1 MNPRLRSLARSV
13 RDSRPVRESLVRLL
27 GAAHRVGLPVRHDL
41 YCHVPYHGWVSVD
54 VPEGRG
60 FTVLSRGGG
69 MENGLYW
76 EGLAAHEPTSME
88 AWLRASR
95 HARTVLD
102 IGANVGVFALAAAA
116 AGAKSVH
123 AFEPMPR
130 IHAALAQNVAR
141 NGTLPVRSW
150 QVAVADAEGT
160 AAMYDPGG
168 DLPTSAS
175 LSRDFAQHFF
185 GDLPAVQVPVVRV
198 DAWVAAEGIA
208 HVDLIK
214 LDVEGHEAA
223 ALRGMRETVLRD
235 RPTLLVE
242 VLGIYE
248 AEIRALVT
256 DLFGDLY
263 VWERLAEGRGT
274 EDRNVLL
281 TPREARA

>member
-1 MNPRLRSLARSV
+1 MKPRLTSLVRSV
-13 RDSRPVRESLVRLL
+13 RDSRFVRKPLVWAL
-27 GAAHRVGLPVRHDL
+27 GVAHRAGLTVRHDV
-41 YCHVPYHGWVSVD
+41 YCHVPFHGWVTVTL
-54 VPEGRG
+54 PEGRA

-76 EGLAAHEPTSME
+76 EGLAAHEPTSMA
-88 AWLRASR
+88 AWVRAAR

-116 AGAKSVH
+116 AGAESVH

-130 IHAALAQNVAR
+130 IHGALAQNVAR
-141 NGTLPVRSW
+141 NGTLPVRTW
-150 QVAVADAEGT
+150 QVAVADEEGT

-175 LSRDFAQHFF
+175 LSRDFAHHFF
-185 GDLPAVQVPVVRV
+185 GDLPAVQVPVARV
-198 DAWVAAEGIA
+198 DTWVAAQGIA

-223 ALRGMRETVLRD
+223 ALRGMRDTVLRD
-235 RPTLLVE
+235 RPLLLVE
-242 VLGIYE
+242 VLDLYE
-248 AEIRALVT
+248 SELRALVAE
-256 DLFGDLY
+256 LFGDLY
-263 VWERLAEGRGT
+263 TWERLAEGRGT

-281 TPREARA
+281 SPREARA

>member
-1 MNPRLRSLARSV
+1 MHPRLRSFARSV
-13 RDSRPVRESLVRLL
+13 RDSNYVREPLVRALA
-27 GAAHRVGLPVRHDL
+27 AAHRAGLPVRHGV
-41 YCHVPYHGWVSVD
+41 YCHVPYHGWVTVR
-54 VPEGRG
+54 VPEGRD

-76 EGLAAHEPTSME
+76 EGLAAHEPTSMS
-88 AWLRASR
+88 AWLRVAR

-116 AGAKSVH
+116 AGAERVH

-130 IHAALAQNVAR
+130 IHAALAQNLAR
-141 NGTLPVRSW
+141 NGDLPVQSW
-150 QVAVADAEGT
+150 QIAVADAEGS

-175 LSRDFAQHFF
+175 LSRDFAHHFF
-185 GDLPAVQVPVVRV
+185 GDLPSVQVPVARV
-198 DAWVAAEGIA
+198 DHWVAEEGIA

-235 RPTLLVE
+235 RPTLLIE

-256 DLFGDLY
+256 ELFGDHY
-263 VWERLAEGRGT
+263 TWERLAEGRGT

-281 TPREARA
+281 TPREPRA

>member
-1 MNPRLRSLARSV
+1 
-13 RDSRPVRESLVRLL
+13 
-27 GAAHRVGLPVRHDL
+27 VGLPVRHDL
-41 YCHVPYHGWVSVD
+41 YCHVLYHGWVSVD
-54 VPEGRG
+54 VPEGLG

-76 EGLAAHEPTSME
+76 EGLAAHEPTSMG

-95 HARTVLD
+95 QARTVLD

-116 AGAKSVH
+116 AGAKNVH

-141 NGTLPVRSW
+141 NGTLPVRTW
-150 QVAVADAEGT
+150 RVAVADAEGT

-185 GDLPAVQVPVVRV
+185 GELPAVQVPVVRV

-223 ALRGMRETVLRD
+223 ALRGMRETVLRV
-235 RPTLLVE
+235 RPTLLVD

-281 TPREARA
+281 TPREARV